1 MHIQIIFTIVDEV
14 ELVQKEPGLNID
26 KEPDGMCLIP
36 NLPLSHHTC
45 SMTVNITGLVSVL
58 YDR

>member
-14 ELVQKEPGLNID
+14 ELVRKEPGLNID

-36 NLPLSHHTC
+36 NLPLSHDTC
-45 SMTVNITGLVSVL
+45 T
-58 YDR
+58 

>member
-14 ELVQKEPGLNID
+14 ELVRKEPGLNID

-36 NLPLSHHTC
+36 NLPLSHYTC

>member
-14 ELVQKEPGLNID
+14 ELVRKEPGLNID
-26 KEPDGMCLIP
+26 EEPDGMCLIP
-36 NLPLSHHTC
+36 NLPLSHYTC

>member
-14 ELVQKEPGLNID
+14 ELVRKEPGLNID

-36 NLPLSHHTC
+36 NLPLSHYTC
-45 SMTVNITGLVSVL
+45 SMTGLVSVL